1 MLSSVNSPFFP
12 GYVDGVYIPPDP
24 DVLTDEENFDDEGNL
39 CEVREPKDIA
49 GTFELQYVSGK
60 DFPDETQVEDSRNR
74 TKEDM
79 QVLSGQQSL
88 GDDSS
93 DDETLASIRKKLIAG
108 KLLHQPP
115 DVDWKKGEIIY
126 THSPTSVELQDK
138 ENLKNLYGGLTPL
151 EIFFLFFD
159 DEVVNLVLEFTL
171 KYASDNNRH
180 SFSLQKEELLGFV
193 GILLLSG
200 YHTLPQTRLYWSNDE
215 DKGVDVVKN
224 CMSRNRFQSIK
235 RNLHLSDNEK
245 LDKSDK
251 FSKVRPF
258 LNMLNKKNMQFGIFV
273 HSLSIDEQMVPY
285 FGRHSCKMFLK
296 GKPVRFGFKIWCL
309 CSSEGY
315 LFYSLPYAGQ
325 EPNKKFS
332 SLGLGGDVVLNS
344 LSVVVKPI
352 NHQIFFDN
360 FFSSFKLFVHLKN
373 NGFFATG
380 TIRDNRLFKCPL
392 EETKSIGKKVRGTY
406 AAAYDKLSNVSIL
419 RWNDNS
425 VVTVASNTFGVEP
438 IGRVKR
444 FDRKKKVEKFVPQP
458 YVISQYNKYMG
469 GVDLH
474 DNGIANYRCKVLGK
488 KWWWPIFIIAIDS
501 LIL

>member
-1 MLSSVNSPFFP
+1 M
-12 GYVDGVYIPPDP
+12 
-24 DVLTDEENFDDEGNL
+24 
-39 CEVREPKDIA
+39 
-49 GTFELQYVSGK
+49 
-60 DFPDETQVEDSRNR
+60 
-74 TKEDM
+74 
-79 QVLSGQQSL
+79 
-88 GDDSS
+88 
-93 DDETLASIRKKLIAG
+93 
-108 KLLHQPP
+108 
-115 DVDWKKGEIIY
+115 
-126 THSPTSVELQDK
+126 
-138 ENLKNLYGGLTPL
+138 PL
-151 EIFFLFFD
+151 F
-159 DEVVNLVLEFTL
+159 
-171 KYASDNNRH
+171 
-180 SFSLQKEELLGFV
+180 
-193 GILLLSG
+193 
-200 YHTLPQTRLYWSNDE
+200 
-215 DKGVDVVKN
+215 
-224 CMSRNRFQSIK
+224 
-235 RNLHLSDNEK
+235 
-245 LDKSDK
+245 
-251 FSKVRPF
+251 
-258 LNMLNKKNMQFGIFV
+258 
-273 HSLSIDEQMVPY
+273 
-285 FGRHSCKMFLK
+285 
-296 GKPVRFGFKIWCL
+296 
-309 CSSEGY
+309 

-332 SLGLGGDVVLNS
+332 SLGLGGDVVLNL
-344 LSVVVKPI
+344 LSVVEKPI

-488 KWWWPIFIIAIDS
+488 KWWWPIFINAIDS
-501 LIL
+501 LIVNAWKFYNIVNQTSMLNLISNLM